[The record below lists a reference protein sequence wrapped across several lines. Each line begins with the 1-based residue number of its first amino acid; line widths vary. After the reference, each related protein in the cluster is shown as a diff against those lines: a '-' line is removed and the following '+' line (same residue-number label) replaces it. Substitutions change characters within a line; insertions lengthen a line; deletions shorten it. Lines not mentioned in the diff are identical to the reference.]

1 MMTYQRTSL
10 EALLAVEPHIGS
22 INRAVYSYIESRG
35 LDGATDQEIESTTR
49 IDGNSVRPS
58 RGSLVKQGLVFDS
71 GRTRPNA
78 KGNNCIVW
86 IALDEGMML

>member
-1 MMTYQRTSL
+1 MTYQRTSL
-10 EALLAVEPHIGS
+10 EALLAVEAHIGS
-22 INRAVYSYIESRG
+22 INRTVYAYIESRG
-35 LDGATDQEIESTTR
+35 VDGATDQEVESVTR

>member
-1 MMTYQRTSL
+1 MSYQRTSL
-10 EALLAVEPHIGS
+10 EALLRVEPHIGS
-22 INRAVYSYIESRG
+22 INRTVYAYIESRG
-35 LDGATDQEIESTTR
+35 VDGATDQEIENVTR

-58 RGSLVKQGLVFDS
+58 RGSLVKMRLVIDS

-86 IALDEGMML
+86 LAVDEGAML

>member
-1 MMTYQRTSL
+1 MTYQRTSL
-10 EALLAVEPHIGS
+10 EALLSVEAHIGS
-22 INRAVYSYIESRG
+22 INRTVYAYIESRG
-35 LDGATDQEIESTTR
+35 VDGATDQEIENVTH

>member
-1 MMTYQRTSL
+1 MTYQRTSL
-10 EALLAVEPHIGS
+10 EALLAVEAHIGS
-22 INRAVYSYIESRG
+22 INRTVYAYIQSRG
-35 LDGATDQEIESTTR
+35 VDGAADQEIESVTR

-58 RGSLVKQGLVFDS
+58 RGSLVKMRLVIDS

-86 IALDEGMML
+86 IAVDEGAML

>member
-1 MMTYQRTSL
+1 MTYQRTSL
-10 EALLAVEPHIGS
+10 AALLFVEPHIGT
-22 INRAVYSYIESRG
+22 INRAVYLYIESRG
-35 LDGATDQEIESTTR
+35 LDGATDQEIEGVTR

-86 IALDEGMML
+86 IAGSEGMML

>member
-1 MMTYQRTSL
+1 MTYQRTSL
-10 EALLAVEPHIGS
+10 AALLFVEPHIGT
-22 INRAVYSYIESRG
+22 INRAVYLYIESRG
-35 LDGATDQEIESTTR
+35 LDGATDQEIEGVTR

>member
-1 MMTYQRTSL
+1 MTYQRTSL

-35 LDGATDQEIESTTR
+35 VDGATDQEIESVTH

-58 RGSLVKQGLVFDS
+58 RGSLVKMRLVIDS

-86 IALDEGMML
+86 LAVDEGAML

>member
-1 MMTYQRTSL
+1 MSIQRTSL
-10 EALLAVEPHIGS
+10 EALLSVEPHIKS
-22 INRAVYSYIESRG
+22 INRAVYSYIQHCG
-35 LDGATDQEIESTTR
+35 LNGATDQEIEAVTR

-58 RGSLVKQGLVFDS
+58 RGALVQKGLVFDS

-86 IALDEGMML
+86 IALEEGMML

>member
-1 MMTYQRTSL
+1 MTYQRTSL
-10 EALLAVEPHIGS
+10 EALLAVEAHIGS
-22 INRAVYSYIESRG
+22 INRAVYAYIESRG
-35 LDGATDQEIESTTR
+35 VDGATDQEIESVTH

-58 RGSLVKQGLVFDS
+58 RGSLVKMRLVIDS

-86 IALDEGMML
+86 MAVDEGAML

>member
-1 MMTYQRTSL
+1 MTYQRTSL
-10 EALLAVEPHIGS
+10 QALLAVEPHIGS
-22 INRAVYSYIESRG
+22 INRAVYSFIESRG
-35 LDGATDQEIESTTR
+35 LDGATDQEVESVTR

-86 IALDEGMML
+86 MAVDEGAML

>member
-1 MMTYQRTSL
+1 MDIIQDN
-10 EALLAVEPHIGS
+10 
-22 INRAVYSYIESRG
+22 INTDNDNENIQDIKIYKKRG
-35 LDGATDQEIESTTR
+35 RKPKLKTDQEIESVTH

-58 RGSLVKQGLVFDS
+58 RGSLVKMRLVIDS

-86 IALDEGMML
+86 IAVDEGAML

>member
-1 MMTYQRTSL
+1 MTYQRTSL

-35 LDGATDQEIESTTR
+35 LDGATDQEIESVTR

-58 RGSLVKQGLVFDS
+58 RGSLVKMRLVIDS

-86 IALDEGMML
+86 LAVDEGAML

>member
-1 MMTYQRTSL
+1 MTYQRTSS
-10 EALLAVEPHIGS
+10 EALLAVEAHIGS
-22 INRAVYSYIESRG
+22 INRTVYAYIESRG
-35 LDGATDQEIESTTR
+35 VDGATDQEIENVTH

-58 RGSLVKQGLVFDS
+58 RSSLVKMRLVIDS

-86 IALDEGMML
+86 MAVDEGAML

>member
-1 MMTYQRTSL
+1 MTYQRTSL
-10 EALLAVEPHIGS
+10 KALLSVEPHIGS
-22 INRAVYSYIESRG
+22 INRAVYSYIQSRG
-35 LDGATDQEIESTTR
+35 LDGATDQEVESITR

>member
-1 MMTYQRTSL
+1 MTYQRTSL
-10 EALLAVEPHIGS
+10 EALLFVEPHIGT
-22 INRAVYSYIESRG
+22 INRAVYSFIESRG
-35 LDGATDQEIESTTR
+35 LDGATDQEVESVTR
-49 IDGNSVRPS
+49 IDGNSIRPS

-86 IALDEGMML
+86 MAVDEGAML

>member
-1 MMTYQRTSL
+1 MTYQRTSRS
-10 EALLAVEPHIGS
+10 ALLAVEPHIGS
-22 INRAVYSYIESRG
+22 INRAIYAYIESRG
-35 LDGATDQEIESTTR
+35 LDGATDQEVEQVTR

-86 IALDEGMML
+86 VALDEGMML

>member
-1 MMTYQRTSL
+1 MTYQRTSL
-10 EALLAVEPHIGS
+10 EALLSVEAHIGS
-22 INRAVYSYIESRG
+22 INRTVYAYIESRG
-35 LDGATDQEIESTTR
+35 VDGATDQEIENVTH

-58 RGSLVKQGLVFDS
+58 RGLLVKMRLVIDS

-86 IALDEGMML
+86 MAVDEGAML

>member
-1 MMTYQRTSL
+1 MTCQRTSL
-10 EALLAVEPHIGS
+10 EALLFVEPHIGT
-22 INRAVYSYIESRG
+22 INRAVYSFIESRG
-35 LDGATDQEIESTTR
+35 LDGATDQEVESVTR

>member
-1 MMTYQRTSL
+1 MTYQRTSL
-10 EALLAVEPHIGS
+10 EALLAVEAHIGS
-22 INRAVYSYIESRG
+22 INRTVYAYIESRG
-35 LDGATDQEIESTTR
+35 VDGATDQEIESVTH

-58 RGSLVKQGLVFDS
+58 RGSLVKMRLVIDS

-86 IALDEGMML
+86 MAVDEGAML

>member
-1 MMTYQRTSL
+1 MTYQRTSL
-10 EALLAVEPHIGS
+10 EALLAVEAHIGS
-22 INRAVYSYIESRG
+22 INRTVYAYIESRG
-35 LDGATDQEIESTTR
+35 VDGATDQEIENVTH

-58 RGSLVKQGLVFDS
+58 RGSLVKMRLVIDS
-71 GRTRPNA
+71 GRTRPNV

>member
-1 MMTYQRTSL
+1 MTYQRTSL
-10 EALLAVEPHIGS
+10 EALLAVEAHIGS
-22 INRAVYSYIESRG
+22 INRTVYAYIESRG
-35 LDGATDQEIESTTR
+35 VDGATDQEVESVTR

-78 KGNNCIVW
+78 KGNSCIVW